1 MKAMIL
7 REARPI
13 EENPLQIVDIEEA
26 APGPGEIRVGISACG
41 LCHTD
46 LHTVE
51 GELPPAKLP
60 LIPGHQVVGR
70 VERVGAEAS
79 RFRVGDRVGVAWLH
93 STCGNC
99 AFCLHGKE
107 NLCEQARFTGYDV
120 DGGYAQ
126 YINVPQD
133 FAYPIPQGF
142 PDLEAAPLLC
152 AGIIGFR
159 ALRLAEVER
168 GGRLGLFGF
177 GASAHIAIQVAVHW
191 GCQVFVFSR
200 SEEHRDLAR
209 KLGAVWT
216 GRAEEDAPHKL
227 DSAIIFAPAGKLVLD
242 GLRVLRRGGTLA
254 LAGIYMTPIPQMDY
268 ARDLYYERTVRSV
281 ANNTRADGEDFLRLA
296 AEIPIHTEVQTFAL
310 EEANHALRLLK
321 EGKIQGGGV
330 LAIPD

>member
-107 NLCEQARFTGYDV
+107 NLCEQARFTGYHV

-281 ANNTRADGEDFLRLA
+281 ANNTRQDGEDFLRLA

>member
-51 GELPPAKLP
+51 GELRPAKLP

-107 NLCEQARFTGYDV
+107 NLCEQARFTGYHV

-200 SEEHRDLAR
+200 SEEHRNLAR

-281 ANNTRADGEDFLRLA
+281 ANNTRQDGEDFLRLA

>member
-51 GELPPAKLP
+51 GELPLAKLP

-70 VERVGAEAS
+70 VEGVGAEVS

-107 NLCEQARFTGYDV
+107 NLCEQARFTGYHV

-227 DSAIIFAPAGKLVLD
+227 DSAIIFAPAGELVLD

-281 ANNTRADGEDFLRLA
+281 ANNTRQDGEDFLRLA

>member
-51 GELPPAKLP
+51 GELRPAKLP

-107 NLCEQARFTGYDV
+107 NLCEQARFTGYHV

-330 LAIPD
+330 LAIPG

>member
-177 GASAHIAIQVAVHW
+177 GAAAHIAIQVAVHW

>member
-177 GASAHIAIQVAVHW
+177 GAAAHIAIQVAVHW

-281 ANNTRADGEDFLRLA
+281 ANNTRQDGEDFLRLA